1 MRKQSLAL
9 LACVVIMITLCKAN
23 AEVAGGIVLGSPS
36 AFTLRIDNTVVLGI
50 GGWGGGMILYAD
62 HWIIH
67 KPIPSSSIPLYWYL
81 GIGGEFGVWNDW
93 NGYWGPYYYN
103 NYDGGFFLGARIPIG
118 LQLPFEQRWEAFV
131 EVVPVMMVFPF
142 GPTANAG
149 IGIRYTF

>member
-1 MRKQSLAL
+1 MVL
-9 LACVVIMITLCKAN
+9 LTGIVVMVSVFTAK
-23 AEVAGGIVLGSPS
+23 AEVAGGIILGSPS

-50 GGWGGGMILYAD
+50 GGWGGGMIFYAD

-67 KPIPSSSIPLYWYL
+67 KPIPSTSIRLNWYL

-93 NGYWGPYYYN
+93 NGYWGPYYDYN
-103 NYDGGFFLGARIPIG
+103 SGFYLGARIPIG

-131 EVVPVMMVFPF
+131 EIVPVMMVFPF

-149 IGIRYTF
+149 IGIRYSF